1 MEENRHEEIIDTNTP
16 KNGDG
21 VESVNNGM
29 VYREIT
35 WEGVSL
41 GVLQGLLMTAAFVY
55 SGLKLGF
62 TLGGSTI
69 AAILGFAIL
78 KGIMKKGTI
87 IENNINQTIASG
99 INITGA
105 GLIFTLPALLL
116 MGVKFDITT
125 MTLAAIAGSLM
136 GVAVI
141 IPLRK
146 QMIDLERLRFPSGTA
161 VAAILK
167 SPGAGMEKAM
177 LLGGGFI
184 LSAGLVILIKLNVVG
199 DQIPLGKWL
208 NLPPYMQT
216 AIGVSLMNFGAGLLS
231 GKGGLPFAL
240 GGVLAY
246 WVMAPI
252 AVHAG
257 WASPEG
263 KTPAELT
270 DFVYGTMLRPVGIGM
285 LIGGALLGVV
295 KAFPAITGALKS
307 LKEAAQAGFKATE
320 EIPIKFIYIGIGG
333 SFVMLFLAA
342 MLGAEKVSITT
353 AIIISLVGT
362 IWLALA
368 GLIVAECTGA
378 TDISPLSGLAL
389 IAITLMLVLTKNNI
403 VAAMIIGVA
412 VCVATSQCADM
423 MQDLKTGYLVGGIP
437 IRQQIVQISVAWIGP
452 IAAMA
457 TILFLWHSQGFG
469 PGKALPAPQADALQ
483 SMIKGVVGGHVPLH
497 RYLAGG
503 ALGAVLSLLPV
514 GGLGVL
520 VGLAMYLPFY
530 ITLGYG
536 IGCIANMVMEK
547 YRSTGWIEAK
557 VVPFAAGLIV
567 GEALTELGYSILIMM
582 NVIKPG

>member
-1 MEENRHEEIIDTNTP
+1 MENNSNSNDTNNSTP
-16 KNGDG
+16 QESLRKTLDQKGD
-21 VESVNNGM
+21 
-29 VYREIT
+29 YREIT
-35 WEGVSL
+35 FAGVAL

-69 AAILGFAIL
+69 AAILGFAVL

-116 MGVKFDITT
+116 MGIKFDILT

-177 LLGGGFI
+177 LLLGGFL
-184 LSAGLVILIKLNVVG
+184 LSTGLVLSIKAGIVPARLEVG
-199 DQIPLGKWL
+199 QWFKMPL
-208 NLPPYMQT
+208 YMQT
-216 AIGVSLMNFGAGLLS
+216 AIGLSLMNFGAGLLS
-231 GKGGLPFAL
+231 GRGGLPFAL
-240 GGVLAY
+240 GGVLAF
-246 WVMAPI
+246 WVLAPI
-252 AVHAG
+252 AVKTG
-257 WASPEG
+257 WADATG
-263 KTPAELT
+263 KNAQDLS
-270 DFVYGTMLRPVGIGM
+270 DFVYGTMLRPIGIGL
-285 LIGGALLGVV
+285 LIGGALMGVV
-295 KAFPAITGALKS
+295 KAFPAVKGALKS
-307 LKEAAQAGFKATE
+307 LSEAAKTGFKSSD
-320 EIPIKFIYIGIGG
+320 EIPIKYIYFGIGG
-333 SFVMLFLAA
+333 SFVLLFLAA
-342 MLGAEKVSITT
+342 TFGADKVSPST
-353 AIIISLVGT
+353 AIIISIVGT

-389 IAITLMLVLTKNNI
+389 IAITLMLVLTHNNVI
-403 VAAMIIGVA
+403 AAVLIGVA

-437 IRQQIVQISVAWIGP
+437 IRQQIVQIAVAWIGP

-457 TILFLWHSQGFG
+457 TILFLWNTQGFG
-469 PGKALPAPQADALQ
+469 PGKDLPAPQADALQ
-483 SMIKGVVGGHVPLH
+483 SMIKGVVGGNVPTH

-503 ALGAVLSLLPV
+503 LLGGVLSLLPV

-520 VGLAMYLPFY
+520 VGLAMYLPFD

-536 IGCIANMVMEK
+536 IGCLANMALEK
-547 YRSTGWIEAK
+547 KFSARWIEEK
-557 VVPFAAGLIV
+557 IVPFAAGLIV
-567 GEALTELGYSILIMM
+567 GEALTELTYSILIMM
-582 NVIKPG
+582 KVVNPS

>member
-1 MEENRHEEIIDTNTP
+1 MEKNSNSNDTNNSTP
-16 KNGDG
+16 PESLKQTLGQKGD
-21 VESVNNGM
+21 
-29 VYREIT
+29 YREIT
-35 WEGVSL
+35 FAGVTL

-69 AAILGFAIL
+69 AAILGFAVL

-116 MGVKFDITT
+116 MGIKFDILT

-177 LLGGGFI
+177 LLLGGFL
-184 LSAGLVILIKLNVVG
+184 LSTGLVLSIKAGIVPGRLEVG
-199 DQIPLGKWL
+199 QWFKMPL
-208 NLPPYMQT
+208 YMQT
-216 AIGVSLMNFGAGLLS
+216 AIGLSLMNFGAGLLS
-231 GKGGLPFAL
+231 GRGGLPFAL
-240 GGVLAY
+240 GGVLAF
-246 WVMAPI
+246 WVLAPI
-252 AVHAG
+252 AVKTG
-257 WASPEG
+257 WADSMG
-263 KTPAELT
+263 KNPQELS
-270 DFVYGTMLRPVGIGM
+270 DFVYGTMLRPIGIGL
-285 LIGGALLGVV
+285 LIGGALMGVV
-295 KAFPAITGALKS
+295 KAFPAVKGALKS
-307 LKEAAQAGFKATE
+307 LSQAAKSGFKSSD
-320 EIPIKFIYIGIGG
+320 EIPIKYIYFGIGG
-333 SFVMLFLAA
+333 SFVLLFLAA
-342 MLGAEKVSITT
+342 TFGADKVSPST

-389 IAITLMLVLTKNNI
+389 IAITLMLVLTHNNVI
-403 VAAMIIGVA
+403 AAVLIGVA

-437 IRQQIVQISVAWIGP
+437 IRQQIVQIAVAWIGP

-457 TILFLWHSQGFG
+457 TILFLWNTQGFG
-469 PGKALPAPQADALQ
+469 PGHDLPAPQADALQ
-483 SMIKGVVGGHVPLH
+483 SMIKGVVGGNVPTH

-503 ALGAVLSLLPV
+503 LLGGVLSLLPV

-520 VGLAMYLPFY
+520 VGLAMYLPFD

-536 IGCIANMVMEK
+536 IGCLANMALEK
-547 YRSTGWIEAK
+547 KFSARWIEEK
-557 VVPFAAGLIV
+557 IVPFAAGLIV
-567 GEALTELGYSILIMM
+567 GEALTELTYSILIMM
-582 NVIKPG
+582 KVVHPS

>member
-1 MEENRHEEIIDTNTP
+1 MENNSNSNDTGKSTTP
-16 KNGDG
+16 
-21 VESVNNGM
+21 ESLKKTLDQKGE
-29 VYREIT
+29 YREIT
-35 WEGVSL
+35 FAGVTL
-41 GVLQGLLMTAAFVY
+41 GILQGLLMTAAFVY

-69 AAILGFAIL
+69 AAILGFAVL

-116 MGVKFDITT
+116 MGIKFDYLT

-177 LLGGGFI
+177 LLLGGCL
-184 LSAGLVILIKLNVVG
+184 LSAGLVMLIKKGIVPDKLEVGQWLN
-199 DQIPLGKWL
+199 IPL
-208 NLPPYMQT
+208 YMQT
-216 AIGVSLMNFGAGLLS
+216 AIGLSLMNFGAGLLS
-231 GKGGLPFAL
+231 GRGGLPFAL
-240 GGVLAY
+240 GGVLAF
-246 WVMAPI
+246 WVLAPI
-252 AVHAG
+252 AVKTG
-257 WASPEG
+257 WVDVVG
-263 KTPAELT
+263 KNPQDLS
-270 DFVYGTMLRPVGIGM
+270 DFVYSTMLRPIGIGL
-285 LIGGALLGVV
+285 LIGGALMGVV
-295 KAFPAITGALKS
+295 KAFPAVKGALKS
-307 LKEAAQAGFKATE
+307 LSQAAKSGFKSSD
-320 EIPIKFIYIGIGG
+320 EIPIKYIYFGIGG
-333 SFVMLFLAA
+333 SFVLLFLAA
-342 MLGAEKVSITT
+342 TFGADKVSPMT
-353 AIIISLVGT
+353 AIIISAVGT
-362 IWLALA
+362 VWLALA

-389 IAITLMLVLTKNNI
+389 IAITLMLVLTHNNVI
-403 VAAMIIGVA
+403 AAVLIGVA

-437 IRQQIVQISVAWIGP
+437 IRQQIVQIAVAWIGP

-457 TILFLWHSQGFG
+457 TILFLWNTQGFG
-469 PGKALPAPQADALQ
+469 PGHELPAPQADALQ
-483 SMIKGVVGGHVPLH
+483 SMIQGVVGGDVPTH

-503 ALGAVLSLLPV
+503 LLGGVLSLLPV

-536 IGCIANMVMEK
+536 IGCLANMGLEK
-547 YRSTGWIEAK
+547 IFSVRWIEEK
-557 VVPFAAGLIV
+557 IVPFAAGLIV
-567 GEALTELGYSILIMM
+567 GEALTELTYSILIMM
-582 NVIKPG
+582 KVVKL

>member
-1 MEENRHEEIIDTNTP
+1 MEKNNSSNNNDVIVPENLQKTLDQKTE
-16 KNGDG
+16 
-21 VESVNNGM
+21 
-29 VYREIT
+29 YREIT
-35 WEGVSL
+35 AAGVIL
-41 GVLQGLLMTAAFVY
+41 GILQGLLMTAAFVY

-69 AAILGFAIL
+69 AAILGFAVL

-116 MGVKFDITT
+116 MGIKFDILT

-161 VAAILK
+161 VGAILK

-177 LLGGGFI
+177 LLLGGVL
-184 LSAGLVILIKLNVVG
+184 LSAGLVILIKKGLVPDKLEVG
-199 DQIPLGKWL
+199 QWL
-208 NLPPYMQT
+208 NMPLYMQT
-216 AIGVSLMNFGAGLLS
+216 AIGLSLMNFGAGLLS

-246 WVMAPI
+246 WVLAPI
-252 AVHAG
+252 AVKTG
-257 WASPEG
+257 WAEPMGKSPEV
-263 KTPAELT
+263 LNN
-270 DFVYGTMLRPVGIGM
+270 FVYGTMLRPVGIGL
-285 LIGGALLGVV
+285 LIGGALMGVV
-295 KAFPAITGALKS
+295 KAFPAIKGALKS
-307 LKEAAQAGFKATE
+307 LSQAAKAGFKASE
-320 EIPIKFIYIGIGG
+320 EIPIKYIYFGVGG

-342 MLGAEKVSITT
+342 MFGAENVNVGT
-353 AIIISLVGT
+353 AILISAVGT
-362 IWLALA
+362 VWLGLA

-389 IAITLMLVLTKNNI
+389 IAITLMLVLTQNNVI
-403 VAAMIIGVA
+403 AAVLIGVA

-437 IRQQIVQISVAWIGP
+437 LKQQVVQIAVAWIGP

-457 TILFLWHSQGFG
+457 TILFLWKTQGFG

-483 SMIKGVVGGHVPLH
+483 SMIKGVVGGHVPVN

-503 ALGAVLSLLPV
+503 ALGTVLSLLPV

-536 IGCIANMVMEK
+536 IGCLANIGLEK
-547 YRSTGWIEAK
+547 IFSARWIEEK
-557 VVPFAAGLIV
+557 IVPFAAGLIV
-567 GEALTELGYSILIMM
+567 GEALTELTYSIMIMM
-582 NVIKPG
+582 KTPH